1 VSRATSVLRTSELRQ
16 ELVLALV
23 QPICNWDVGIFRPN
37 KLVNLRMDHNQVT
50 IMDPQQD
57 WDVTWH
63 EERNESQLR
72 PSEANAGGQRTL
84 VNSGTDACVQPP
96 ERSDSRKVR
105 RRRRLQAQGAIH
117 MKGGVFATAGRV
129 RHLSPEMS

>member
-57 WDVTWH
+57 WD
-63 EERNESQLR
+63 ESQLR

>member
-37 KLVNLRMDHNQVT
+37 KLVNLRMDHNQ
-50 IMDPQQD
+50 
-57 WDVTWH
+57 
-63 EERNESQLR
+63 ESQLR